1 MQFYNQN
8 IEEIYKQL
16 SSNITGLSQKQI
28 ISIRQKYGENKL
40 PEEKHI
46 TYLQIF
52 FNQFKSPLIY
62 ILLISALIV
71 LLLGDNESAIVIG
84 VVLLL
89 NSVIGTFQEG
99 KAQTTLNAL
108 KKFVSTKA
116 TVLRD
121 NTEIIIEDFELVPGD
136 IILLTE
142 GDKVPSDARIISQEG
157 VKVDESALTGESDSV
172 IKFIDVL
179 TEKNLQPQDQK
190 NMVFRGT
197 YVVGGNAKA
206 IVVATGVNTLIGK
219 ISVKLQTLDTD
230 LPLKAQIK
238 SLSKILIGIVLCMI
252 LIIFFIGIYSGIETI
267 DMFSIVVA
275 VAVSAIPEGL
285 PVVVTLILATGVS
298 RMTKRNALVKNLQ
311 AVEAL
316 GQADIIAVDK
326 TGTITLNQMQAME
339 VYVSSGLYKITG
351 QGYEPKGI
359 VEQNGEMINFNERED
374 IILAGK
380 ICSLTA
386 DAHISFSEEKNIW
399 QRVSGDPTEVAMLV
413 FSQKLGFD
421 KKTEENENPKIV
433 EIPFSSST
441 RFHATVNSVKGR
453 NTFFIAGAPEVLI
466 NSSVDIYSNSGKIN
480 LSEEKKNDI
489 LKNMK
494 SMSSRGLR
502 IIALAISDHDISDVN
517 SSEIPKLTFVGLL
530 GIEDAIRSEVY
541 DAVDRAKSAG
551 IKVVMITGDHVDT
564 AKAIATDV
572 GIYKEGDH
580 ILTGKDLSELNPSEL
595 KLKIVHTSIFARV
608 TPDHKMAIINAYK
621 SAGLVIAMT
630 GDGVNDAL
638 SLASAD
644 LGVSMGKMGTEV
656 AKEASDIVLLDD
668 NFGSIV
674 YAVEEGRN
682 IYRTIKKVLMYLLST
697 GLGEIFAIGGAMI
710 LGLEMPFSASQ
721 IIWLNFVTDGFL
733 VVALAFEPKDKS
745 LLSQKMR
752 KSDQKL
758 INKEMLLRM
767 FIMGFVMMIG
777 TIILFN
783 NYLVEG
789 FLKASTIALTVL
801 AVYQWFNAF
810 NCRSDSRSIF
820 RTNFFSNKYLI
831 FAFMVVI
838 ILQSIAVYTKPFNKF
853 LGTTPINYADWIIVV
868 GVALSIIFV
877 DEVYKLIKLG
887 FLKFK

>member
-1 MQFYNQN
+1 MQFYNQGVD
-8 IEEIYKQL
+8 EIYKQL
-16 SSNITGLSQKQI
+16 NSNISGLSQSQVL
-28 ISIRQKYGENKL
+28 SFRQKYGENRL
-40 PEEKHI
+40 PEEKPT
-46 TYLQIF
+46 TYLHIF

-62 ILLISALIV
+62 ILLVSALIV
-71 LLLGDNESAIVIG
+71 LLLGDNESAVVIG
-84 VVLLL
+84 IVLVL

-116 TVLRD
+116 TVLRE

-136 IILLTE
+136 VILLAE
-142 GDKVPSDARIISQEG
+142 GDKVPSDARLISQDS
-157 VKVDESALTGESDSV
+157 VKVDESALTGESEAV
-172 IKFIDVL
+172 IKTTDTI
-179 TEKNLQPQDQK
+179 TENNLQPQDQK
-190 NMVFRGT
+190 NMIFRGT
-197 YVVGGNAKA
+197 YIVGGNAKA

-252 LIIFFIGIYSGIETI
+252 VIIFFIGIYSGIETI

-326 TGTITLNQMQAME
+326 TGTITLNQMQAMQ
-339 VYVSSGLYKITG
+339 VYVNSGLYQITG
-351 QGYEPKGI
+351 QGYEPKGVI
-359 VEQNGEMINFNERED
+359 EQDGEMVNFNERGD
-374 IILAGK
+374 LILAGK
-380 ICSLTA
+380 ICSLTV
-386 DAHISFSEEKNIW
+386 DAHISYSEEKNIW
-399 QRVSGDPTEVAMLV
+399 QRISGDPTEVAMLV

-421 KKTEENENPKIV
+421 KKIEESENPKII

-441 RFHATVNSVKGR
+441 RFHATVNTVKGK
-453 NTFFIAGAPEVLI
+453 NLFFVAGAPEVLL
-466 NSSVDIYSNSGKIN
+466 NASVDMYTDNGKTDF
-480 LSEEKKNDI
+480 SEEKREEI
-489 LKNMK
+489 QVMMK
-494 SMSSRGLR
+494 KMSSNGLR
-502 IIALAISDHDISDVN
+502 IIALAISDQEVGNYDSK
-517 SSEIPKLTFVGLL
+517 EIPKLTFVGLL

-541 DAVDRAKSAG
+541 DAVERSKKAG

-580 ILTGKDLSELNPSEL
+580 ILTGKDLAELNPSEL

-697 GLGEIFAIGGAMI
+697 GLGEIFAIAGAMM
-710 LGLEMPFSASQ
+710 LGLQMPFSASQ

-752 KSDQKL
+752 KNDQKL

-789 FLKASTIALTVL
+789 FLKASTMALTVL

-820 RTNFFSNKYLI
+820 RTNLFSNRYLI
-831 FAFMVVI
+831 FAFMIVI
-838 ILQSIAVYTKPFNKF
+838 LLQSIAVYTEPFNKF
-853 LGTTPINYADWIIVV
+853 LGTTPINPADWVIVV

-877 DEVYKLIKLG
+877 DEVYKLTKFG

>member
-16 SSNITGLSQKQI
+16 NSNTIGLSQNQV
-28 ISIRQKYGENKL
+28 ISMRQKYGENKL
-40 PEEKHI
+40 PEEKQI

-89 NSVIGTFQEG
+89 NSIIGTFQEG

-121 NTEIIIEDFELVPGD
+121 NTEIIVEDFELVPGD

-142 GDKVPSDARIISQEG
+142 GDKVPSDARIISQES

-197 YVVGGNAKA
+197 YIVGGNAKA

-326 TGTITLNQMQAME
+326 TGTVTLNQMQAME
-339 VYVSSGLYKITG
+339 VYVSSGIYKITG

-359 VEQNGEMINFNERED
+359 VEQNGEMVNFNERED

-421 KKTEENENPKIV
+421 KKTEENENPKII
-433 EIPFSSST
+433 EFPFSSST
-441 RFHATVNSVKGR
+441 RFHATVNSVKGK
-453 NTFFIAGAPEVLI
+453 NTFFVAGAPEVLI
-466 NSSVDIYSNSGKIN
+466 NSSVDIYTNSGKIN

-502 IIALAISDHDISDVN
+502 IIALAISDHEVSDVN

-541 DAVDRAKSAG
+541 DAVERAKSAG

-564 AKAIATDV
+564 ARAIATDV

-580 ILTGKDLSELNPSEL
+580 ILTGKDLSELSPSEL

-697 GLGEIFAIGGAMI
+697 GLGEIFAIAGAMI

-789 FLKASTIALTVL
+789 FLKASTVALTVL

-831 FAFMVVI
+831 FAFVI
-838 ILQSIAVYTKPFNKF
+838 VILLQAVAVYTEPFNKF
-853 LGTTPINYADWIIVV
+853 LGTTPINSADWVIVV

-877 DEVYKLIKLG
+877 DEVYKLIKFG